1 MQEPHRKGVA
11 NRSDPESCVV
21 GREVHGEALTG
32 AGADQVL
39 SREKLA
45 LPLWLGIRGADA
57 LDGGGRQHCGRR
69 HRETHV
75 SHARSQ
81 TLCTYRNLSHGSREI
96 SRSSVSPAG
105 TDRKAKPKGDVP
117 R

>member
-11 NRSDPESCVV
+11 NRSDPESCVAC
-21 GREVHGEALTG
+21 REVRGEALAG

-39 SREKLA
+39 SREKLG
-45 LPLWLGIRGADA
+45 PSRWRVFRGADA
-57 LDGGGRQHCGRR
+57 LDGGGRQHRVRR

-81 TLCTYRNLSHGSREI
+81 TLRTHRNLSHGSREI
-96 SRSSVSPAG
+96 SRSSALDVG
-105 TDRKAKPKGDVP
+105 VDRKAKPKGDVP

>member
-11 NRSDPESCVV
+11 NRSDPESCVER
-21 GREVHGEALTG
+21 REVRGEALTG
-32 AGADQVL
+32 AGTDQVL
-39 SREKLA
+39 SREKFH
-45 LPLWLGIRGADA
+45 PSRWRVFRGADA
-57 LDGGGRQHCGRR
+57 LDGGGRQHCVCR

-96 SRSSVSPAG
+96 SRSSVLAEG

>member
-11 NRSDPESCVV
+11 NRSDPESCVAR
-21 GREVHGEALTG
+21 REVRGEALTG

-39 SREKLA
+39 SREKFH
-45 LPLWLGIRGADA
+45 PPRWRVFRGADA
-57 LDGGGRQHCGRR
+57 LDGGGRQHRVCR
-69 HRETHV
+69 HRETHG

-96 SRSSVSPAG
+96 SRSSALTEG
-105 TDRKAKPKGDVP
+105 ADRKAKPKGDAP